1 MNFLLITGSRSLE
14 QHPTSRRW
22 VHDTIQAAIAEH
34 DIDAVVSG
42 NAPGPDVWSCT
53 AAMGADVAHIEF
65 QANETVAIVP
75 SLKGK
80 GLFPRVWLSP
90 PELAIYIPRNKLP
103 LARNIA
109 MVRHVAALAPKAL
122 VLAFMDPQSTTHGT
136 LHTVNHAR
144 DAGLTVDVRTWSGEP
159 S

>member
-1 MNFLLITGSRSLE
+1 MILLVTGSRSLE
-14 QHPTSRRW
+14 NYRTARRW
-22 VHDTIQAAIAEH
+22 VHDAIQQAIVVH

-42 NAPGPDVWSCT
+42 NASGPDVWSSI
-53 AAMGADVAHIEF
+53 AAMGSGVAHIEF
-65 QANETVAIVP
+65 QSNETAAIVP
-75 SLKGK
+75 SAKGK

-90 PELAIYIPRNKLP
+90 PEAAVYIHRNKLP
-103 LARNIA
+103 LARNVA
-109 MVRHVAALAPKAL
+109 MVSHVARFAPKVR